1 MSEPGS
7 TPEGP
12 APRKYSARDVAR
24 IFGDVLPSQTKDDLP
39 DSGSGRGSNDAAPRS
54 GAASRRSGA
63 DGDPTER
70 WYRENRPP
78 HHGG

>member
-1 MSEPGS
+1 MTSGDS
-7 TPEGP
+7 T
-12 APRKYSARDVAR
+12 PRKYSARDVAR

-39 DSGSGRGSNDAAPRS
+39 DSESGRRPSDAAPRP
-54 GAASRRSGA
+54 GAASPVSGP
-63 DGDPTER
+63 DGDATER

>member
-1 MSEPGS
+1 MSSGESEPG
-7 TPEGP
+7 EP
-12 APRKYSARDVAR
+12 APRKYSARDIAR
-24 IFGDVLPSQTKDDLP
+24 IFGDVLPSQTKDDMP
-39 DSGSGRGSNDAAPRS
+39 DGTSGHRPSGAAPGS
-54 GAASRRSGA
+54 GAASPVSGS

>member
-1 MSEPGS
+1 MTAGESR
-7 TPEGP
+7 PEGP
-12 APRKYSARDVAR
+12 ASRKYSARDIAR
-24 IFGDVLPSQTKDDLP
+24 IFGDVLPSQTSDDLP
-39 DSGSGRGSNDAAPRS
+39 DDAAPRS
-54 GAASRRSGA
+54 GAASPVSGS

>member
-1 MSEPGS
+1 MTEGTDSLSGDPG
-7 TPEGP
+7 
-12 APRKYSARDVAR
+12 PRKYSARDIAR
-24 IFGDVLPSQTKDDLP
+24 IFGDVLPAQTKDDTS
-39 DSGSGRGSNDAAPRS
+39 DDAASRS
-54 GAASRRSGA
+54 GAASPVSRS

>member
-1 MSEPGS
+1 MTRRDESEPGRV
-7 TPEGP
+7 PG
-12 APRKYSARDVAR
+12 RRYSASDIAR

-39 DSGSGRGSNDAAPRS
+39 D
-54 GAASRRSGA
+54 GAASGA
-63 DGDPTER
+63 EAAPSASADSDAIAQRTER

>member
-1 MSEPGS
+1 MTRPDKPDSG
-7 TPEGP
+7 
-12 APRKYSARDVAR
+12 RKYSARDVAR
-24 IFGDVLPSQTKDDLP
+24 IFGDVLPTQTRDDLP
-39 DSGSGRGSNDAAPRS
+39 DSGSGSVGADGAAPTS
-54 GAASRRSGA
+54 GAASPVPGA